1 MHGSGCRPWRAV
13 FGDLQGVSALKRPNV
28 AVFRALGRAGG
39 LDRFRVST
47 RIIAGFAFCLGVT
60 AAVAGAGFYGFQSA
74 SHGVE
79 GLGTGMTRALT
90 ASDMERDLTALRLHA
105 SRALEAGDERSR
117 GAYDDAHG
125 SLSGQLARAAAT
137 APVDQRERFA
147 ELERLEKEYNT
158 AFERAAALTEE
169 REMLDRTVITP
180 LGIEIQEKLS
190 KLGAFAIERGD
201 YRLAAVAGKATE
213 AFMEGRNYTRAFI
226 ENPSPELLDLTKS
239 SFREFHRQ
247 AGLMGRFGLDTAERE
262 LLDGARSGLRSYAGR
277 LDEVYQVSEDLA
289 KAIGTDMPAIAS
301 QAAAVAVSI
310 KNVEVQTAEDLR
322 YSLSA
327 LMRQLMSL
335 LPAVAGGAVVLGL
348 VIAVV
353 TVRGLVRPLKA
364 MTGTMT
370 RLAGGDLTTEVPA
383 RERRDEMGE
392 MARAVQVFKEHALEV
407 ERLNAATEEHRR
419 QAEAERKAMLA
430 DIAERLHETVG
441 TMVGRTRV
449 SVEGMQAS
457 SLTMEET
464 AERTSARATDIAAA
478 AGQAASNVQTVAAAA
493 EELAASIDEISRQVG
508 LSSEAAR
515 DASASATET
524 AAIVQR
530 LATATAEIG
539 EVVALI
545 TAIADQTN
553 LLALNATI
561 EAARAGDAGKGF
573 AVVASE
579 VKQLA
584 GQVTRATDQIAD
596 RIGNVQAETDKAVN
610 AIADIGHRIGHMDE
624 IAAAIAAAMEE
635 QAAATREIV
644 RNVQQAADG
653 TEGVTRSIDDVA
665 RDSNETHDLA
675 GTLRTTAAE
684 LADQGETLGR
694 EVEAFVERLR
704 TA

>member
-1 MHGSGCRPWRAV
+1 M
-13 FGDLQGVSALKRPNV
+13 KRPVV
-28 AVFRALGRAGG
+28 AVFRALGRVRV

-47 RIIAGFAFCLGVT
+47 RIIAGFAFCLAVT

-74 SHGVE
+74 SEGVE
-79 GLGTGMTRALT
+79 DLGTGMTRALA
-90 ASDMERDLTALRLHA
+90 ASDMERELTALRFYANRTLV
-105 SRALEAGDERSR
+105 SGDARSR
-117 GAYDDAHG
+117 MGYDDTHG

-137 APVDQRERFA
+137 APLDQRERFA
-147 ELERLEKEYNT
+147 ELARLENDYDA
-158 AFERAAALTEE
+158 AFQRADALTKE
-169 REMLDRTVITP
+169 RETLDLTVITP
-180 LGIEIQEKLS
+180 LGADIQQKLS
-190 KLGAFAIERGD
+190 KLASFASERGD
-201 YRLAAVAGKATE
+201 YRLAAVSGKAME
-213 AFMEGRNYTRAFI
+213 AFMDGRNYTRAFI
-226 ENPSPELLDLTKS
+226 ENPSPELLDLAKA

-247 AGLMGRFGLDTAERE
+247 AGLMGRFGLDAAERE
-262 LLDGARSGLRSYAGR
+262 LLDGARSGLRAYAER
-277 LDEVYQVSEDLA
+277 LDEVYRVSEELN
-289 KAIGTDMPAIAS
+289 KAIETDMPAIAS
-301 QAAAVAVSI
+301 QASAVAVSI
-310 KNVEVQTAEDLR
+310 KNAEVQIAEDLR

-335 LPAVAGGAVVLGL
+335 VPAVAGGAVVLGL
-348 VIAVV
+348 VMAVV
-353 TVRGLVRPLKA
+353 TVRGLVGPLKA
-364 MTGTMT
+364 MTRTMT
-370 RLAGGDLTTEVPA
+370 RLAGGDLTTDVPA
-383 RERRDEMGE
+383 RDRRDEMGE
-392 MARAVQVFKEHALEV
+392 MARAVQVFKENALEV
-407 ERLNAATEEHRR
+407 ERLNAAAEEHRR
-419 QAEAERKAMLA
+419 AAEAERKAMLA

-457 SLTMEET
+457 SLTMAET

-515 DASASATET
+515 DASASASET

-545 TAIADQTN
+545 TDIADQTN

-584 GQVTRATDQIAD
+584 GQVTRATDQIAG

-665 RDSNETHDLA
+665 RDSSETHDLA